1 MDATLPELIGGA
13 TLLANAGITTSNNTS
28 LYTQG
33 GTIDLQIP
41 LYALGAD
48 DRGRTGFVSS
58 DGSVNLETK
67 GGINVFPYKQNYTSL
82 FIKED
87 VSGSGLLSANMNL
100 FLKPAPFAVT
110 DGSMNF
116 FTKGDFNNTIPLFLQ
131 GADASTN
138 DATLMIEGPSAYS
151 PSGTMNLFIKQADV
165 FLVTSRI
172 DAAPSVT
179 TNSNMNLNT
188 SGLGFP
194 SGTIPLSMPN
204 TIGRPTNSTTL
215 NIEGYE

>member
-1 MDATLPELIGGA
+1 LLPA
-13 TLLANAGITTSNNTS
+13 S
-28 LYTQG
+28 
-33 GTIDLQIP
+33 
-41 LYALGAD
+41 
-48 DRGRTGFVSS
+48 
-58 DGSVNLETK
+58 
-67 GGINVFPYKQNYTSL
+67 
-82 FIKED
+82 
-87 VSGSGLLSANMNL
+87 MNL
-100 FLKPAPFAVT
+100 FLEPAPFGVI

-116 FTKGDFNNTIPLFLQ
+116 FTKGDFNNTIPLFLK

-138 DATLMIEGPSAYS
+138 DATLMLEGPSTYS
-151 PSGTMNLFIKQADV
+151 TSGTMNLFIKQADYQ
-165 FLVTSRI
+165 FLGTSRI
-172 DAAPSVT
+172 DAAPLVI